1 MAKSSG
7 IGDNFLLGGYD
18 LSGDTNSLSGISTP
32 VAALDITG
40 INKGAHERLYGQRD
54 GMLKFVAYFNKVPIT
69 GGGAHDVLSLLPTA
83 DVMTSYL
90 RGTTLGAPAA
100 CMVAKQLNYDGT
112 RATDGA
118 FTFAVDAQ
126 ANSFGQDWGLQ
137 LTAGLRTDTVAT
149 NGTSINT
156 TASASFGATA
166 YLQVTAFTGTD
177 CTVHIQDSAD
187 NSSFADVTGLV
198 FAATTAAHTTQRLQT
213 ALTGTV
219 RQYIRAI
226 TTTSAGFTSI
236 TFSAVIAK
244 NTVAWRLP

>member
-1 MAKSSG
+1 L
-7 IGDNFLLGGYD
+7 GDNFLVGGFD

-32 VAALDITG
+32 MAVLDLTG
-40 INKGAHERLYGQRD
+40 INKSAHERQYGERD
-54 GMLKFVAYFNKVPIT
+54 GMLKFVSYFNKIPIS
-69 GGGAHDVLSLLPTA
+69 GGGAHDVLSLLPRT

-100 CMVAKQLNYDGT
+100 CMVAKQIDYDGT

-118 FTFAVDAQ
+118 LTFAVDAQ
-126 ANSFGQDWGLQ
+126 SNAFGQDWGLQ
-137 LTAGLRTDTVAT
+137 LTAGLRTDTTAT

-156 TASASFGATA
+156 TASASFGAIA

-198 FAATTAAHTTQRLQT
+198 FAATTAANTTQRLAT
-213 ALTGTV
+213 ASATATV
-219 RQYIRAI
+219 RQYIRAT

-236 TFSAVIAK
+236 TFSAVITK
-244 NTVAWRLP
+244 NTAAWRLP